1 MRREM
6 QERKRHGAA
15 MAAALALVALTA
27 GCATRDAHGLDE
39 RRAGVERSI
48 LEQKLGE
55 DPAVRAARAELDAA
69 AASEETSVAIDGVE
83 IRAKTVYQDDAKV
96 EGLLRLPIGN
106 LLELSAERD
115 ALRAESEVALAK
127 LEEVTLS
134 QRVAL
139 CAPSVKYLALEERQ
153 RLYARYAESY
163 RALLDWNDELRAAGT
178 VDEVRLSRFELASQA
193 RLATRDPQSI
203 SSPMIQL
210 GSNRALDA
218 LPALDVG
225 LDPLAADAE
234 SIRGRLLRHQPEV
247 GVHRANQERLAA
259 LSRSEDLKRMPS
271 LSFLDFGFEPVAYPG
286 DSREWSA
293 GVSVD
298 VPFGREARAGVRRYE
313 ALARAE
319 RDWERALVEER
330 LQEAT
335 LALAELNL
343 FRERSRRWLE
353 LAALSDAAEA
363 VANRWWKNRLADP
376 IEISDLFD
384 AVYSTRTAILDA
396 RERAGLAACAVIAA
410 TGLSVSEWE
419 RESEATALR

>member
-1 MRREM
+1 M
-6 QERKRHGAA
+6 RHGAS

-27 GCATRDAHGLDE
+27 GCATRAEPGLAE

-48 LEQKLGE
+48 IDEKLAD
-55 DPAVRAARAELDAA
+55 DPAVRAARAELEAA
-69 AASEETSVAIDGVE
+69 TASEETSVAIDGVE
-83 IRAKTVYQDDAKV
+83 IRAKTVYEKDAKV

-115 ALRAESEVALAK
+115 ARRAESELALAK

-139 CAPSVKYLALEERQ
+139 CAPSVKHLALEERK

-178 VDEVRLSRFELASQA
+178 LDEVRLSRFELASQV
-193 RLATRDPQSI
+193 RLATRDPHAI
-203 SSPMIQL
+203 PSPMTQL
-210 GSNRALDA
+210 ESDRVLDA
-218 LPALDVG
+218 LPALAVG
-225 LDPLAADAE
+225 LDPLSADSE
-234 SIRGRLLRHQPEV
+234 SVRERLLRHQPEV

-259 LSRSEDLKRMPS
+259 LARSEDLKRMPS
-271 LSFLDFGFEPVAYPG
+271 LRFLDFGFEPVAFPG
-286 DSREWSA
+286 DSRQWSA

-330 LQEAT
+330 LQQAT
-335 LALAELNL
+335 LALAELNV
-343 FRERSRRWLE
+343 FRERSSRWLE

-363 VANRWWKNRLADP
+363 VADRWWKNRFSDP
-376 IEISDLFD
+376 IEISDLVD
-384 AVYSTRTAILDA
+384 TVYSTRTAILDA
-396 RERAGLAACAVIAA
+396 RERAGLATCAVIGA

-419 RESEATALR
+419 HRSKARPVP